1 MPGPTS
7 TIGASV
13 EHLDLATVIK
23 VSQAVS
29 GEIVL
34 EKLIDTLM
42 CTAIEHA
49 GAERGLLILPRGVEQ
64 RIEAEATTSGDTI
77 IVRLR
82 EASIAEAA
90 VPESII
96 HYVVRT
102 RKSVILDDASAQHPF
117 SADTY
122 IRQQHARS
130 ILCLPLINQAKLIGL
145 LYLENDLAP
154 HVFTPTRIAVLK
166 LLASQAAIS
175 LENTRL
181 YRDLTER
188 EAKIRRLV
196 DANIIGIF
204 IWNLQGGI
212 IEANEAFLH
221 MVQYSREDLISG
233 RVRWTDLTSAEWR
246 DRNER
251 AMAEAKATGTV
262 QPYEN
267 EYFRKDGSRV
277 PVLVGAAIFEGS
289 GNEGVAFVLDL
300 SEQKRAEDAL
310 HQAKAELARV
320 SRITTMEQ
328 LAASIAHEINQP
340 LGAVVTSGNACLNWL
355 STSPPNLRKARE
367 AVERIVRDGNRA
379 SDVLKRVRALLK
391 KAPLTKVPLNVNEV
405 IQEVLALVEGELR
418 KRSVEVSAELDS
430 NLPSVMADFVQLQ
443 QVLLNLVM
451 NAIESMT
458 AITDRPRVLQIQS
471 RLHDLAGRSAVL
483 VAVRDSGVG
492 LSADGMA
499 RVFEAFYSSKPDGMG
514 MDLWICRSIIEA
526 HGGQL
531 TAQPNDGVG
540 ATFQFVLPASAEDS
554 A

>member
-1 MPGPTS
+1 
-7 TIGASV
+7 
-13 EHLDLATVIK
+13 
-23 VSQAVS
+23 
-29 GEIVL
+29 
-34 EKLIDTLM
+34 
-42 CTAIEHA
+42 
-49 GAERGLLILPRGVEQ
+49 
-64 RIEAEATTSGDTI
+64 
-77 IVRLR
+77 
-82 EASIAEAA
+82 
-90 VPESII
+90 
-96 HYVVRT
+96 
-102 RKSVILDDASAQHPF
+102 
-117 SADTY
+117 
-122 IRQQHARS
+122 
-130 ILCLPLINQAKLIGL
+130 LINQAKLIGL
-145 LYLENDLAP
+145 LYLENNLAP

-188 EAKIRRLV
+188 EAEIRRLV

-405 IQEVLALVEGELR
+405 IQEVLALVGGELR

-471 RLHDLAGRSAVL
+471 RLRDLAGRSAVL

-499 RVFEAFYSSKPDGMG
+499 RVFEAFYSTKPEGMG
-514 MDLWICRSIIEA
+514 MGLWICPSIIEM
-526 HGGQL
+526 HGRQL